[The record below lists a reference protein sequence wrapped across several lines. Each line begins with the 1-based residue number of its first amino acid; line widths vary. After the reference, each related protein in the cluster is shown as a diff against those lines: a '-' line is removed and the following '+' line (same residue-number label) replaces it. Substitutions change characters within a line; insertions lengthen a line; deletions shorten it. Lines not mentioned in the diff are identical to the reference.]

1 MAIVTNPFAR
11 ARSPGL
17 KPPQAM
23 TGGSWPNTTAEA
35 PDQFYSG
42 IKGLMSPQQ
51 SSPANNSQATGLI
64 PPQTTGS
71 SPNGSVTSLTAP
83 IQAMLDTEPVA
94 EYNDTETVATQR
106 QAQQAAEEQRAQ
118 QLAAQQAQAQAL
130 SAYLSDQEFQSA
142 FSNFGLGGYG
152 SQFQDQLIG
161 IQQNP
166 DTRQQF
172 LGALS
177 YYQQNPNFQPFGT
190 TRYGSGYSPE
200 EMAQAINANTFG
212 NILQYADYGISE
224 SQPAPQAPQL
234 TISQWN
240 ELRPDQQQ
248 AIINGRARAEDFAP
262 RRR

>member
-42 IKGLMSPQQ
+42 IQGLLSPLQ
-51 SSPANNSQATGLI
+51 SSPAATSGVVV
-64 PPQTTGS
+64 PPAATSEAFTTTKTPVAG
-71 SPNGSVTSLTAP
+71 P

-94 EYNDTETVATQR
+94 EYNDTETVAAQR

-152 SQFQDQLIG
+152 NQFQDQLIG

-200 EMAQAINANTFG
+200 EMTQALNANTFG

-248 AIINGRARAEDFAP
+248 AIIDGRARAEDFAP

>member
-1 MAIVTNPFAR
+1 MSIVTNPFAR
-11 ARSPGL
+11 ASSTGI

-23 TGGSWPNTTAEA
+23 TGGSWLNTTVEA
-35 PDQFYSG
+35 PDKFYSG
-42 IKGLMSPQQ
+42 IKGLLSPLQ
-51 SSPANNSQATGLI
+51 SSPANNSQATGLT
-64 PPQTTGS
+64 PPQTTNS
-71 SPNGSVTSLTAP
+71 SPNGSITPPKAT

-94 EYNDTETVATQR
+94 EYDDTENVFAQL
-106 QAQQAAEEQRAQ
+106 QAQQAAEEQKAQ

-130 SAYLSDQEFQSA
+130 NAYLSDQEFQSA

-152 SQFQDQLIG
+152 NQFQDQLIG

-166 DTRQQF
+166 NSRQQF

-212 NILQYADYGISE
+212 NILRYADYGISE

-248 AIINGRARAEDFAP
+248 AIIDGRARAADFAP